1 MKYAFQSR
9 KNKMR
14 FQQIY
19 PKKYIV
25 LVFSCKYNENMS
37 YFSFYRKVNIAKKTL
52 IHNRFSMM
60 DIDMSRVYHVVMTFS

>member
-1 MKYAFQSR
+1 M
-9 KNKMR
+9 
-14 FQQIY
+14 Y

-52 IHNRFSMM
+52 IYNRFSMI